1 MKADQISK
9 AAMIGA
15 GTMGAGF
22 GLTFALQGIEARLY
36 DINQAQLDLALKRIE
51 QTFGLMV
58 REGCIENGQ
67 AEAAKNLISTHTDLE
82 TALEGAPFVLE
93 AVPEKLELK
102 QELFPRL
109 EQASGPE
116 AVLASNTSS
125 LPVSQIAR
133 DCARPDLVC
142 GMHWFN
148 PPDLV
153 PLVEVVKGEKTSDA
167 TADLVYDLIL
177 RLDHVPIRVKKD
189 APGFIGNRMQLALFR
204 EAMHIVN
211 EGIGDPEEVDKAV
224 KHGIGFRWSFLG
236 PLETADLGGLDV
248 WHAVA
253 TQLFP
258 NLSDAKQAPEAL
270 SALVDK
276 GDLGAKTGRGF
287 YDYSSGGAV
296 NPVEMRD
303 TFFLRQ
309 RMLYKKVIGEN
320 ED

>member
-1 MKADQISK
+1 MKADQINK
-9 AAMIGA
+9 AAMVGA

-22 GLTFALQGIEARLY
+22 GLTFTLQGIAARLF
-36 DINQAQLDLALKRIE
+36 DINPAQLDLALQRIE

-58 REGCIENGQ
+58 REGCIDAGQ
-67 AEAAKNLISTHTDLE
+67 AEEAKKLISTHTDLE
-82 TALEGAPFVLE
+82 AALEGAPFVLE

-109 EQASGPE
+109 EQASAPD
-116 AVLASNTSS
+116 AILASNTSS
-125 LPVSQIAR
+125 LPVSEIVR

-189 APGFIGNRMQLALFR
+189 VPGFIGNRMQLALFR
-204 EAMHIVN
+204 EAMHILN
-211 EGIGDPEEVDKAV
+211 EGIGDPEDLDKAV

-253 TQLFP
+253 SQLFP
-258 NLSDAKQAPEAL
+258 NLSDAKEPPAAF
-270 SALVDK
+270 SALVEK
-276 GDLGAKTGRGF
+276 GDLGVKTGRGF
-287 YDYSSGGAV
+287 YDYSSSSGKS
-296 NPVEMRD
+296 PVEMRD

-309 RMLYKKVIGEN
+309 RMLYKKVVGEA
-320 ED
+320 DD